1 MYNVFLYVQS
11 HLLTR
16 LSLLLIYNHAQC
28 MLPKNKCSILSRII
42 KDVIAEDNFRY
53 EQLTSTPATNSG
65 HPNSI
70 DHVTT
75 EPMLNLKSY
84 SISASSKI
92 LAIANECRRIDG
104 IVQTGH
110 QLHKDELNKLMPSI
124 TQLENAIHIC
134 QSEYQRFVV
143 AYFKVMNIDYNEQCF
158 DGQTFNSENEF
169 TAEDVTLREFKEIE
183 PDEEEFFTSTERT
196 SEDESKDLSKN
207 RRCWDDELTEKNIN
221 VVKQRFKP
229 VLAQLK
235 GKIEP
240 IATSL
245 RERERNHLL
254 SKGIDPSEFVD
265 CNNMNEGFRSCS
277 DSDDDAEYVRRRKPN
292 RSYDDMR
299 KFLEGKPQISLIPM
313 RSANENVLKEDILE

>member
-1 MYNVFLYVQS
+1 M
-11 HLLTR
+11 
-16 LSLLLIYNHAQC
+16 
-28 MLPKNKCSILSRII
+28 LSRII
-42 KDVIAEDNFRY
+42 KAEIAKDNLRY
-53 EQLTSTPATNSG
+53 EQLTSTTSST
-65 HPNSI
+65 HPNCI
-70 DHVTT
+70 DHITT

-104 IVQTGH
+104 IVQSVH
-110 QLHKDELNKLMPSI
+110 QSNKDELKELMSSVTRI
-124 TQLENAIHIC
+124 EDAIHIC

-143 AYFKVMNIDYNEQCF
+143 AYFKIMNVKYNDQCE
-158 DGQTFNSENEF
+158 DGQSVNSEHEF
-169 TAEDVTLREFKEIE
+169 TADDVALNLRGIKDIE

-196 SEDESKDLSKN
+196 SDDESKENRN

-265 CNNMNEGFRSCS
+265 CNNINEGFRSCS
-277 DSDDDAEYVRRRKPN
+277 DSDDDDEAEYMRRRKSN
-292 RSYDDMR
+292 RTYDDMR

-313 RSANENVLKEDILE
+313 RSANENFMSEDILE